1 MGTIQNPA
9 TSLVDGVFSV
19 LDGSGASREV
29 GEREIWLNA
38 GRFTSL
44 TGSAALTAA
53 TSILPGW
60 DMDTTTD
67 ENVVTGIMLPD
78 SWTAFN
84 ATIYWGNSST
94 GAGTV
99 RWDITYA
106 STALAAAPGAGT
118 TASATSAAA
127 PTTAFQIVA
136 TDVVTAGTV
145 TPGNLTYIKVNR
157 DADHAGDTV
166 ANDVR
171 MYGVLLTRVFA

>member
-9 TSLVDGVFSV
+9 TALVDGVFSV
-19 LDGSGASREV
+19 YDGSAQAREV
-29 GEREIWLNA
+29 GEREIFLPA
-38 GRFTSL
+38 SRFTSL

-53 TSILPGW
+53 TSLVPGW

-67 ENVVTGIMLPD
+67 ENIVCGIILPD
-78 SWTAFN
+78 AWTAFN

-99 RWDITYA
+99 RWDIQYA
-106 STALAAAPGAGT
+106 FTALAAAPGAGT

-136 TDVVTAGTV
+136 TDVVTAGTC
-145 TPGNLTYIKVNR
+145 TPGLLGYIKVNR

-171 MYGVLLTRVFA
+171 MYGVLLTRVYA

>member
-9 TSLVDGVFSV
+9 MQLVDGVLQYS
-19 LDGSGASREV
+19 DGTNVAREV
-29 GEREIWLNA
+29 DTREIWLQAN
-38 GRFTSL
+38 RFTSL

-53 TSILPGW
+53 TSLVPGW

-67 ENVVTGIMLPD
+67 ENVITSIILPD
-78 SWTAFN
+78 AWTAFN

-99 RWDITYA
+99 RWDIQYA
-106 STALAAAPGAGT
+106 FTALAAAPGAGT

-136 TDVVTAGTV
+136 TDVVTAGTC
-145 TPGNLTYIKVNR
+145 TPGLLGYIKVNR
-157 DADHAGDTV
+157 DADHSGDTV

-171 MYGVLLTRVFA
+171 MYGVLLTRVYA

>member
-1 MGTIQNPA
+1 MGTVKNPA
-9 TSLVDGVFSV
+9 TALADGVFSV
-19 LDGSGASREV
+19 YDGSGVAREV
-29 GEREIWLNA
+29 DRREIWLPA
-38 GRFTSL
+38 SSFTSL

-53 TSILPGW
+53 TSLLPGW

-67 ENVVTGIMLPD
+67 ENLITGIMLPD
-78 SWTAFN
+78 SWTAMN
-84 ATIYWGNSST
+84 ASIYWGNAST

-136 TDVVTAGTV
+136 TDVVSAGTV
-145 TPGNLTYIKVNR
+145 TPGNLSYIKVNR